1 MEAEAWRLYQTNGN
15 KPLTDNDYQTLFRSA
30 TRTVRTTSRVLG
42 FRTGTHERPRYE
54 LTLDMLPQTKR
65 ERLTRRIE
73 QSGLP
78 VTNYAL
84 LRLYRLE
91 Q

>member
-1 MEAEAWRLYQTNGN
+1 
-15 KPLTDNDYQTLFRSA
+15 
-30 TRTVRTTSRVLG
+30 VLG
-42 FRTGTHERPRYE
+42 FRAGTHERPRYE
-54 LTLDMLPQTKR
+54 LTLDMMPQSTR
-65 ERLTRRIE
+65 ERLTRRLE

-78 VTNYAL
+78 VTDDAL